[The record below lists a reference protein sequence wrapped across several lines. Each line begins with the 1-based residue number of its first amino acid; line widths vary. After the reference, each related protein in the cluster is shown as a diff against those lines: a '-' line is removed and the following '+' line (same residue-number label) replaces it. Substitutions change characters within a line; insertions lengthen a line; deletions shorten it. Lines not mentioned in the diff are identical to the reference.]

1 MKEKE
6 NQQDHLHI
14 ELWASYWNL
23 TAEQLKSIISKIESR
38 DFIKIQNYI
47 QIKLSRGGNQTTFT
61 GIDNPAK
68 S

>member
-1 MKEKE
+1 MENIE
-6 NQQDHLHI
+6 NQQDNLPV
-14 ELWASYWNL
+14 EFWASYWNL

-47 QIKLSRGGNQTTFT
+47 QIKLSRGGSQTTFT
-61 GIDNPAK
+61 GIDSNTK

>member
-1 MKEKE
+1 MENRE
-6 NQQDHLHI
+6 NQQDNLPVAF
-14 ELWASYWNL
+14 WASYWNL

-47 QIKLSRGGNQTTFT
+47 QIKLSRGGGQTTFT
-61 GIDNPAK
+61 GIDSNTK

>member
-1 MKEKE
+1 MENIE
-6 NQQDHLHI
+6 NQQDNLPV
-14 ELWASYWNL
+14 EFWASYWNL

-47 QIKLSRGGNQTTFT
+47 QIKLSRGSSQTTFT
-61 GIDNPAK
+61 GIDSNTK